1 MAVPQTALRNVP
13 KLKRLSLSFNRIAV
27 VSGEL
32 FSSMPL
38 LKTLSLSYNVIR
50 ELNEESFQS
59 LKSLRKLDLRGNQVN
74 VTKIENNS
82 NAENCSGKSYVYI
95 IHWFVSNITRRRS
108 FL

>member
-1 MAVPQTALRNVP
+1 MPHTALRNVP

-32 FSSMPL
+32 FAATPL
-38 LKTLSLSYNVIR
+38 LKQVSLSYNVIR

-74 VTKIENNS
+74 VRIPAITLKYDYIRGNDSSIPLIIEHS
-82 NAENCSGKSYVYI
+82 SY
-95 IHWFVSNITRRRS
+95 F
-108 FL
+108 